1 MTKKDEIIAAL
12 KVEYPE
18 IRIGGGDLYETLS
31 AEDYEKAISD
41 WADVQLAKE
50 AEAEQVK
57 ADAEAKAALLVKLG
71 ITADEAKLLLS

>member
-1 MTKKDEIIAAL
+1 MTRKQEIIAAL
-12 KVEYPE
+12 KTEYPE

-57 ADAEAKAALLVKLG
+57 ADAEAKAALLAKLG